1 MTVNSDSIQTLLRQR
16 RQLRDC
22 LKELKG
28 EISRLNEKASNMSET
43 HDVATVIDEKIDPG
57 RPTEEKP
64 PLTLMA
70 NDAVDLPIM
79 TTQKTESEPQS
90 SKEGKIEPSVLKP
103 PKNNEMDADQILQG
117 SKLVDPAKCVQK
129 PVRNFGQQSELINS
143 NEKPEKSG
151 ESTPFRKENTS
162 KEALE
167 KVPESKPEESS
178 LRGETKNTINS
189 KANKHIEQ
197 ELERTLHH
205 AVLLAGFFL
214 HQPSAAENQ
223 FLNNL
228 DAAIQQ
234 TKTLD
239 EKANKVEALKTLKD
253 AYRNV
258 LKRTYPHNKVS
269 GRSIQESQTTN
280 PYLFGIPFVIAA
292 LVLVLMPLLL
302 LFQIITKDLFVT
314 EVASNFHVL
323 LSGMGTFLWGGV
335 GALTAIAVT
344 VARLVR
350 KRSYLPGKIAG
361 VGLIGAVGG
370 VLGLTISLVFDQQHF
385 IVGQNLAYLK
395 AMAAYLTG
403 CVAAFCLH
411 SRISRK
417 KRSE

>member
-1 MTVNSDSIQTLLRQR
+1 MNSDSIQTLLRQR

-350 KRSYLPGKIAG
+350 KRSYL
-361 VGLIGAVGG
+361 
-370 VLGLTISLVFDQQHF
+370 
-385 IVGQNLAYLK
+385 
-395 AMAAYLTG
+395 
-403 CVAAFCLH
+403 
-411 SRISRK
+411 R
-417 KRSE
+417 